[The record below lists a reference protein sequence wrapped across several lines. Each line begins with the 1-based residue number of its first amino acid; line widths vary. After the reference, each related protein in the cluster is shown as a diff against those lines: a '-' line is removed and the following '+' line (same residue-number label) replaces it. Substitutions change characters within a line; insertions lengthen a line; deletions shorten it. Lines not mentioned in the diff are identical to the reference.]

1 MHQPNNLLR
10 LNVGFLIN
18 QPVGYSRDFL
28 FDIPRINLSEDL
40 ELNEL
45 AGSAHISRTSQGLLV
60 QVKMQATLPSE
71 CVRCLIQYN
80 QSLNTDFTEL
90 YAFSK
95 DSVTE
100 SELILPEDG
109 HIDLDP
115 LVREYMLLEVPIS
128 PICQL
133 DCKGLCQI
141 CGNNLNDE
149 QCEHDEESIDP
160 RLSKL
165 KTLLEKSDKTHS

>member
-1 MHQPNNLLR
+1 VPQTNNLLR

-28 FDIPRINLSEDL
+28 FDIPRISLSEDL
-40 ELNEL
+40 DLNNL
-45 AGSAHISRTSQGLLV
+45 SGVAQITRTSQGLLV
-60 QVKMQATLPSE
+60 QVKLHATLLSE
-71 CVRCLIQYN
+71 CVRCLIHYN
-80 QSLNTDFTEL
+80 QSLNTNFTEL

-95 DSVTE
+95 DSITE

-128 PICQL
+128 PICRS

-141 CGNNLNDE
+141 CGNNLNVE
-149 QCEHDEESIDP
+149 QCQHDDETIDP

-165 KTLLEKSDKTHS
+165 KTLLEEND

>member
-1 MHQPNNLLR
+1 VHQNNNPLR

-18 QPVGYSRDFL
+18 QPVGYSRDFI
-28 FDIPRINLSEDL
+28 FDIPCINISDDL
-40 ELNEL
+40 ELNNL
-45 AGSAHISRTSQGLLV
+45 TGVAQITRTSQGLLV
-60 QVKMQATLPSE
+60 QVNLQAALLSE

-80 QSLNTDFTEL
+80 QILNTNFTEL

-95 DSVTE
+95 NSVTE

-128 PICQL
+128 PICRS

-141 CGNNLNDE
+141 CGNNLNEE
-149 QCEHDEESIDP
+149 QCEHDDESIDP

-165 KTLLEKSDKTHS
+165 KTLFEDSD